1 MKRGGKQ
8 LVTVSITKPKS
19 TALANTVALPEKI
32 EKRQRM
38 PNPAE
43 VMSNILAERNRINAT
58 YGAASSPEKREAEGK
73 AVISAFRVQRD
84 KLVTEYGPR
93 HPSVKLFDEQI
104 ANMEKIIA
112 AQTGIIFNEVAASTE
127 SPIYGGRNFE
137 QWMRIAKNDREP
149 KTVSDAIA
157 ACGFL
162 AEGENKERFVALIR
176 QLARQHGKAGCN
188 LTTFG
193 GQTGQPDEANVY
205 FAGLIKAI
213 NRLEPIEVSRFVQ
226 GEIESGNENSIGFCS
241 GIFRNASFNG
251 DGDKRKEFTDQV
263 LKIDPLLKR
272 IRDGHVKLGW
282 NLQPFFNECFRQG
295 KTEIDL
301 GLCKEAIRTLEV
313 KDRPYM
319 YQTFTK
325 KFKAGEFDAM
335 IESDF
340 FAESTDGETR
350 EAFIHSL
357 KISKY
362 SFSFGG
368 GFGGGGGGFQTAS
381 IENQN
386 QRSLLTE
393 LLMESIVRTLNEDK
407 PKLKFRTH
415 QYIYFT
421 DDRVVTTSEGQNGEM
436 YWMSKNQGLLRKKP
450 KGMSKAQGTA
460 AIVRHLITELCQ
472 IAFDAESFQDN
483 ERDELVAFIRKLT
496 ESNKAYKDLAKTTEF
511 GNLKIPEDLSTLLKV
526 VNGNEDKE
534 GFSYFV
540 PKNSG
545 GGLGGGGGGGVF

>member
-1 MKRGGKQ
+1 MLATVGKR
-8 LVTVSITKPKS
+8 S
-19 TALANTVALPEKI
+19 ALFPR
-32 EKRQRM
+32 KRM
-38 PNPAE
+38 SPAE
-43 VMSNILAERNRINAT
+43 ITAKLMQDQQTIDKT
-58 YGAASSPEKREAEGK
+58 YGKSSSPEKREALFDAMI
-73 AVISAFRVQRD
+73 AVYKDQRD
-84 KLVTEYGPR
+84 LLADRVGPE
-93 HPSVKLFDEQI
+93 HPTTRQFDLQI
-104 ANMEKIIA
+104 KSMMDHRPNFKH
-112 AQTGIIFNEVAASTE
+112 VATSET
-127 SPIYGGRNFE
+127 PVYGGRNFE
-137 QWMRIAKNDREP
+137 QWMAIAKKDREP
-149 KTVSDAIA
+149 KTVSNAIA

-162 AEGENKERFVALIR
+162 IDEGNKNRFVALLR
-176 QLARQHGKAGCN
+176 QLARQHGSAACHV
-188 LTTFG
+188 TTDKDASA
-193 GQTGQPDEANVY
+193 QNVY
-205 FAGLIKAI
+205 FTGLLKAM
-213 NRLEPIEVSRFVQ
+213 NQLEPLEVSGFIQ
-226 GEIESGNENSIGFCS
+226 HEIESGNENSLGFCS
-241 GIFRNASFNG
+241 GIFRNYVFNG
-251 DGDKRKEFTDQV
+251 DGDKRKEFEDQL
-263 LKIDPLLKR
+263 LKLNPLLKR
-272 IRDGHVKLGW
+272 ICNDNLELGW
-282 NLQPFFNECFRQG
+282 NLQPFFVECFRKG

-301 GLCKEAIRTLEV
+301 DLCKEAIRTLDV
-313 KDRPYM
+313 KERPSV
-319 YQTFTK
+319 YQTFME
-325 KFKAGEFDAM
+325 KFNAGEFDTM

-357 KISKY
+357 K
-362 SFSFGG
+362 FSGYGFS
-368 GFGGGGGGFQTAS
+368 FGGGGGGFQTAS

-407 PKLKFRTH
+407 PELKFKTR

-450 KGMSKAQGTA
+450 KGMSKVQGTA

-483 ERDELVAFIRKLT
+483 ERDELVTFIRKLT

-511 GNLKIPEDLSTLLKV
+511 GNLKIPEDLSTMLKV

-545 GGLGGGGGGGVF
+545 GGFGGGGGGGGIF